1 MNVNH
6 PLEVLEMNVS
16 IDLCSHSFAPTT
28 VLYIHLE
35 IEEVDKLPSLGRN
48 LQSTKREEHMGCTS
62 KKVC

>member
-6 PLEVLEMNVS
+6 PLEALEMNVS
-16 IDLCSHSFAPTT
+16 IDLCSHSFARTT

-48 LQSTKREEHMGCTS
+48 LQSTEEEEHMDCTS
-62 KKVC
+62 KEVC